1 MELKNNK
8 YFTSKISFLRNP
20 RYSCYDKIVYLT
32 LVSIIDNE
40 KNSCTTT
47 YRYLAKLSSTSRSSV
62 LRSIK
67 HLKRNNLIN
76 IKRNTNSMTYNLI

>member
-8 YFTSKISFLRNP
+8 YFITKISFLRDP
-20 RYSCYDKIVYLT
+20 KYSCYDKIVYLT
-32 LVSIIDNE
+32 LISITDNK

-47 YRYLAKLSSTSRSSV
+47 YQNLAKLTSTSRSSV

-67 HLKRNNLIN
+67 YLKRNNLIN